1 MAATFAPPHQVPTFR
16 VLKTAWRQYIASG
29 AAIVI
34 TVTTPPNQTVAQGT
48 TVAGTVEVDR
58 KSGARLP
65 ATVRVE
71 LKQGATVKATQNPA
85 VNQTTGAF
93 STQFAGGTLAAGSA
107 TATVTS
113 TNPAKSVTTTAFT
126 VT

>member
-1 MAATFAPPHQVPTFR
+1 MAATFAPPHPVPVFR

-29 AAIVI
+29 NAIVI
-34 TVTTPPNQTVAQGT
+34 TVTTPPNQAVAQGT

-71 LKQGATVKATQNPA
+71 LKQGGTTKGTANPA

-93 STQFAGGTLAAGSA
+93 SVQFTGGTLAAG
-107 TATVTS
+107 TANAVVTS
-113 TNPAKSVTTTAFT
+113 TTPAKTVTTPNFT